1 MNKLKK
7 FLRRVNRGL
16 LLGGIV
22 LAGFVVF
29 VITDTISFKKNK
41 PVIEDEIKSYV
52 SMLEDVG
59 VNKGSDQTSYKE
71 GIDSLI
77 NNYWTFS
84 DEKSDLFYYSLNQN
98 EFKNILELNMNDSDP
113 NAYVSK
119 WTAKV
124 NNIDISKAGP
134 GYAMV
139 SFDCQIVVE
148 FSGNACIVNPCDA
161 MTVNNYV
168 YYGEK
173 VPTGLSRISIDGY
186 YKMLMTQKDG
196 KWKICM
202 AESYGWDI
210 SEITAVDSEE
220 GGNEE

>member
-98 EFKNILELNMNDSDP
+98 EFKNILELNMNDSDL

-134 GYAMV
+134 GYALV
-139 SFDCQIVVE
+139 EFDCQIVAE
-148 FSGNACIVNPCDA
+148 FSGNACLVSPCDA
-161 MTVNNYV
+161 MTIENYV
-168 YYGEK
+168 YYGEN
-173 VPTGLSRISIDGY
+173 VPTGLSRISIDGT
-186 YKMLMTQKDG
+186 YKATMTQKDG
-196 KWKICM
+196 KWKICLV
-202 AESYGWDI
+202 ESYGWNS

>member
-59 VNKGSDQTSYKE
+59 VNKGSDLTSYKE

-84 DEKSDLFYYSLNQN
+84 DEKSDLFYYSLNLN
-98 EFKNILELNMNDSDP
+98 DFKNILELNMNDSDP

-124 NNIDISKAGP
+124 NNIDI
-134 GYAMV
+134 YL
-139 SFDCQIVVE
+139 
-148 FSGNACIVNPCDA
+148 N
-161 MTVNNYV
+161 
-168 YYGEK
+168 
-173 VPTGLSRISIDGY
+173 
-186 YKMLMTQKDG
+186 
-196 KWKICM
+196 
-202 AESYGWDI
+202 
-210 SEITAVDSEE
+210 
-220 GGNEE
+220 

>member
-124 NNIDISKAGP
+124 NNVDISKAGP
-134 GYAMV
+134 GYALV
-139 SFDCQIVVE
+139 EFDCQIVAE
-148 FSGNACIVNPCDA
+148 FSGNACLVSPCDA
-161 MTVNNYV
+161 MTIENYV
-168 YYGEK
+168 YYGEN
-173 VPTGLSRISIDGY
+173 VPTGLSRISIDGT
-186 YKMLMTQKDG
+186 YKATMTQKDG
-196 KWKICM
+196 KWKICLVK
-202 AESYGWDI
+202 SYGWNS

>member
-98 EFKNILELNMNDSDP
+98 EFKNILELNMNDSDL
-113 NAYVSK
+113 NAYVSG
-119 WTAKV
+119 
-124 NNIDISKAGP
+124 ICDG
-134 GYAMV
+134 
-139 SFDCQIVVE
+139 IV
-148 FSGNACIVNPCDA
+148 
-161 MTVNNYV
+161 
-168 YYGEK
+168 
-173 VPTGLSRISIDGY
+173 
-186 YKMLMTQKDG
+186 
-196 KWKICM
+196 
-202 AESYGWDI
+202 
-210 SEITAVDSEE
+210 
-220 GGNEE
+220 

>member
-98 EFKNILELNMNDSDP
+98 EF
-113 NAYVSK
+113 
-119 WTAKV
+119 
-124 NNIDISKAGP
+124 
-134 GYAMV
+134 
-139 SFDCQIVVE
+139 
-148 FSGNACIVNPCDA
+148 
-161 MTVNNYV
+161 
-168 YYGEK
+168 
-173 VPTGLSRISIDGY
+173 
-186 YKMLMTQKDG
+186 
-196 KWKICM
+196 
-202 AESYGWDI
+202 
-210 SEITAVDSEE
+210 
-220 GGNEE
+220 

>member
-77 NNYWTFS
+77 NKYWTFS

-139 SFDCQIVVE
+139 SFDCQIVAE

-202 AESYGWDI
+202 AESYGWNS

>member
-98 EFKNILELNMNDSDP
+98 EFKNILELNMNDSDL
-113 NAYVSK
+113 NAYGSG
-119 WTAKV
+119 
-124 NNIDISKAGP
+124 ICDG
-134 GYAMV
+134 
-139 SFDCQIVVE
+139 IV
-148 FSGNACIVNPCDA
+148 
-161 MTVNNYV
+161 
-168 YYGEK
+168 
-173 VPTGLSRISIDGY
+173 
-186 YKMLMTQKDG
+186 
-196 KWKICM
+196 
-202 AESYGWDI
+202 
-210 SEITAVDSEE
+210 
-220 GGNEE
+220 

>member
-1 MNKLKK
+1 MKK
-7 FLRRVNRGL
+7 FLRCVNRGL

-134 GYAMV
+134 GMRWYRL
-139 SFDCQIVVE
+139 
-148 FSGNACIVNPCDA
+148 
-161 MTVNNYV
+161 TV
-168 YYGEK
+168 
-173 VPTGLSRISIDGY
+173 R
-186 YKMLMTQKDG
+186 
-196 KWKICM
+196 
-202 AESYGWDI
+202 
-210 SEITAVDSEE
+210 
-220 GGNEE
+220 

>member
-1 MNKLKK
+1 MIKLKK
-7 FLRRVNRGL
+7 FLKRVNRGL

-52 SMLEDVG
+52 SALEDIG
-59 VNKGSDQTSYKE
+59 VNKGADQTVYKE
-71 GIDSLI
+71 NINDLI
-77 NNYWTFS
+77 SNYWTYS
-84 DEKSDLFYYSLNQN
+84 EEKFNSFYYGQNQN
-98 EFKNILELNMNDSDP
+98 EFKNSLEFRIKDSDP

-124 NNIDISKAGP
+124 NNVDISKAGP
-134 GYAMV
+134 GYALV
-139 SFDCQIVVE
+139 EFDCQIVAE
-148 FSGNACIVNPCDA
+148 FSGNAYLVSPCDA
-161 MTVNNYV
+161 MTIENYV
-168 YYGEK
+168 YYGEN
-173 VPTGLSRISIDGY
+173 VPTGLSRISIDGT
-186 YKMLMTQKDG
+186 YKATMTQKDG
-196 KWKICM
+196 KWKICLV
-202 AESYGWDI
+202 ESYGWNS

>member
-113 NAYVSK
+113 NAYSHM
-119 WTAKV
+119 
-124 NNIDISKAGP
+124 IL
-134 GYAMV
+134 
-139 SFDCQIVVE
+139 FH
-148 FSGNACIVNPCDA
+148 
-161 MTVNNYV
+161 
-168 YYGEK
+168 
-173 VPTGLSRISIDGY
+173 L
-186 YKMLMTQKDG
+186 L
-196 KWKICM
+196 
-202 AESYGWDI
+202 
-210 SEITAVDSEE
+210 
-220 GGNEE
+220 

>member
-1 MNKLKK
+1 MKK

>member
-98 EFKNILELNMNDSDP
+98 EFKNILELNMNDSDL

-139 SFDCQIVVE
+139 SFDCQIVAE
-148 FSGNACIVNPCDA
+148 FSGNACIVNPCYA

-202 AESYGWDI
+202 AESYGWDS